1 MAIDTLDDL
10 YLHEIKDL
18 LDANRQ
24 TKPMHQKM
32 LGVATADSLKSALSD
47 AVSGIDNGIKALEKI
62 CAGHGEQSTST
73 TCKGMQGL
81 VREAE
86 SHCLNEKF
94 GDPSVRDASIISQ
107 AQRMNHYALAGYG
120 TAAAFAKALGHTDDA
135 AVLQEHLRHIHS
147 GDERLT
153 KIAES
158 GINRDAID

>member
-1 MAIDTLDDL
+1 MPINTLEEL

-18 LDANRQ
+18 LDANKQ
-24 TKPMHQKM
+24 TKPMHQKL
-32 LGVATADSLKSALSD
+32 LGVATNESLKSALSD
-47 AVSGIDNGIKALEKI
+47 AVTGIDTGIEALERI
-62 CAGHGEQSTST
+62 CDGHGTQVTTE

-86 SHCLNEKF
+86 AHCLNERF
-94 GDPSVRDASIISQ
+94 SDPSVCDAAIISQ

-153 KIAES
+153 KIAERD
-158 GINRDAID
+158 INRDAIN